1 MTEFRDFDIVDIVS
15 IVKLNERG
23 GIEMENNENK
33 TEIKTEN
40 KTEIKNEKKKKNI
53 FVRVGGFL
61 ISAIVFIV
69 VAFAQGFFEGFVEEK
84 VSGGLES
91 IMYDNAVVGVWE
103 GEIKATEKTRTH
115 LLKNIS
121 LSDKEM
127 ELCKRIEFKYVKVH
141 EYDDNGTYKVYYNVE
156 KLKENVKTF
165 YDKVQ
170 GVLYANRK
178 SLHDYYLKNY
188 KVKIK
193 DMSRKEFDAAIAK
206 LYGQKNYKEMLEY
219 FADIAYDY
227 EDIKDIENG
236 TYSMRKEQIYVTV
249 DGEKNE
255 EAIGYKV
262 DNKVTLTLEYSDTTE
277 IYTRVEKDG

>member
-1 MTEFRDFDIVDIVS
+1 
-15 IVKLNERG
+15 
-23 GIEMENNENK
+23 MENNENK
-33 TEIKTEN
+33 NINENVNEN
-40 KTEIKNEKKKKNI
+40 KSVNKNEKKKKNI

-61 ISAIVFIV
+61 ISAIVFLA

-103 GEIKATEKTRTH
+103 GEIKGTDKTRTN
-115 LLKNIS
+115 LLNNIS
-121 LSDKEM
+121 LSDKEI

-141 EYDDNGTYKVYYNVE
+141 EYDDNGTYKVYYDIE
-156 KLKENVKTF
+156 KLKDNVKTF
-165 YDKVQ
+165 YDRVQ

-227 EDIKDIENG
+227 ENIKDIESG

-262 DNKVTLTLEYSDTTE
+262 ENKVTLTLEYLDVTE